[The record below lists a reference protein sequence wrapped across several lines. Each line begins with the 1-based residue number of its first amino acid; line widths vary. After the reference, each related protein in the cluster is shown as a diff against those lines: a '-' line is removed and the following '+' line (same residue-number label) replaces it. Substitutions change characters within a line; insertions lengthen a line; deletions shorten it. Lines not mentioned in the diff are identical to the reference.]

1 MLRIGEVAKKY
12 DISNRTLRYWEDAGI
27 LKSTRLENGYRYYD
41 EENVTRINQIVL
53 LRRLDMPIAEIEKIF
68 MTNDYKVAV
77 EVLEA
82 YLSDLDRNIQTRE
95 NLSSIIEHLIF
106 HINQSQNMDQLF
118 LQLANQTPIQHTAL
132 QIRLP
137 ERNVVMEKLQNV
149 RIVKLPPMTVASYCA
164 VSVTP
169 EEDCGKVIDPFVLE
183 NNLHQKSGF
192 RSFGF
197 NNPDPSEDRP
207 EYGYETWI
215 TIPEDMEV
223 PLPLERKK
231 FSGGLYA
238 SISTDMNQIG
248 ERWEALGNWVA
259 AQDKYDCAFY
269 DLPWLEEL
277 SMDYETFIS
286 KDVPSNE
293 KQLDILYPIKLK
305 NTD

>member
-41 EENVTRINQIVL
+41 AENVTRINQIVL

-68 MTNDYKVAV
+68 MTNDYKVVVGILAS
-77 EVLEA
+77 
-82 YLSDLDRNIQTRE
+82 YLADLNCNIKTRE
-95 NLSSIIEHLIF
+95 SLSTIIEDLIY
-106 HINQSQNMDQLF
+106 HIEKSQNMGQLF
-118 LQLANQTPIQHTAL
+118 LQLANQTPIQQPAP

-137 ERNVVMEKLQNV
+137 ERNVVMEKLKNV

-169 EEDCGKVIDPFVLE
+169 EEDCGKVVDRFVLD
-183 NNLHQKSGF
+183 NNLHERSGF

-197 NNPDPSEDRP
+197 NNPDPSEDQP
-207 EYGYETWI
+207 EYGYETWV
-215 TIPEDMEV
+215 TIPEDMEIPV
-223 PLPLERKK
+223 PLEKK
-231 FSGGLYA
+231 TFSGGLYA
-238 SISTDMNQIG
+238 SISTDLNQIG

-259 AQDKYDCAFY
+259 DQDKYECAFY
-269 DLPWLEEL
+269 ELPWLEEL

-286 KDVPSNE
+286 KDVPANE
-293 KQLDILYPIKLK
+293 KQLDILYPIKQK
-305 NTD
+305 